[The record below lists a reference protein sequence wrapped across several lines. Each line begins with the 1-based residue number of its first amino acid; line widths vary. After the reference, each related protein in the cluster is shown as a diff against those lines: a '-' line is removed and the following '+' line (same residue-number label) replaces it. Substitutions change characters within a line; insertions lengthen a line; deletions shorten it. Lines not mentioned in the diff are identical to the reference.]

1 MPLPRSMNSI
11 TVHSHLRRDPF
22 TLKAIDDK
30 IRVLESKDGK
40 KALWPVWA
48 FSHRVLKDIKLKSE
62 PLGLYPPVYNDFI
75 PYPSASPDISNEEAF
90 QEEVKRWKKRMREYG
105 DLPADDEDDAASES
119 EDLTAVVPD
128 RVREYFK
135 SLGPH
140 RAGEPGVTT
149 VIEVML
155 AGIDGHAKLRLTRV

>member
-1 MPLPRSMNSI
+1 MPLSRLMNSI

-48 FSHRVLKDIKLKSE
+48 FSHRVLKVIKLKTE
-62 PLGLYPPVYNDFI
+62 PLGLLPPVYNDFI
-75 PYPSASPDISNEEAF
+75 AYPSTSPDISNEEAF
-90 QEEVKRWKKRMREYG
+90 QEHLKRWKKRMRQYS
-105 DLPADDEDDAASES
+105 DIPDDDAASES
-119 EDLTAVVPD
+119 EDLTAVVPN

-135 SLGPH
+135 SLGPL
-140 RAGEPGVTT
+140 RAGQPGVTT
-149 VIEVML
+149 VIEVIL
-155 AGIDGHAKLRLTRV
+155 AGIDGHAKLRLTCV